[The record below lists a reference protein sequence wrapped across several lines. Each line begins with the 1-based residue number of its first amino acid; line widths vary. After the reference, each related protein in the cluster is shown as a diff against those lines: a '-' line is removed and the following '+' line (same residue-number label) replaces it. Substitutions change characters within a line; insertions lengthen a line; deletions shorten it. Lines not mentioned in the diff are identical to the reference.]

1 MSFVKCTCLSFVLG
15 STLFATAIGAQS
27 AAPRSDVGAIVSG
40 VVHDSIAN
48 ANLSGATIQLVASA
62 DPSSILNAVSDSL
75 GHFRMTEVPL
85 GHYRIGFFHPLLDSL
100 GVEAPLRD
108 VYVDSY
114 GSVTANVGVPSAA
127 TLRRAMCESEPGGAP
142 GAVIVGTVRSA
153 HDGLPMPK
161 VAVFGEWYEYVLKRT
176 GTTRQLARR
185 NVTSGDNGWFAL
197 CNAPTEGSVALIATT
212 GTDSTGIIE
221 VQIPST
227 GFARRELYL
236 GASETE
242 PVVDSARPPVAAA
255 GAAPTGAPTA
265 APVPVRRI
273 RVGNGHV
280 SGTVTTVA
288 ESRPLANATVTIVD
302 GPQTHTDAL
311 GHWVISNA
319 PAGTR
324 AIEVRALGYYPDRRE
339 INVVA
344 SAQPLHIALST
355 LKAMLDTVKI
365 RASRLPGGANGIGFN
380 YRRRASAGRFIT
392 PEDIQ
397 RLPVVVT
404 SELFRRMPGVNADE
418 GKIQM
423 RGAFATWCEAAI
435 FIDDHYMSFLTTEDI
450 DDWVHPEHIAG
461 IEVYSESSV
470 PAQFRVGMGEC
481 GSIVIWTK

>member
-1 MSFVKCTCLSFVLG
+1 MSFVKTSQLSAFLVALL
-15 STLFATAIGAQS
+15 SAHVISAQS
-27 AAPRSDVGAIVSG
+27 AAPRSDIGAIVSG

-48 ANLSGATIQLVASA
+48 SNLAGATIQLVANA
-62 DPSSILNAVSDSL
+62 NPSSVLNAVSDSL
-75 GHFRMTEVPL
+75 GRFRINDVPL

-127 TLRRAMCESEPGGAP
+127 TLRKAMCATEPGGAS

-153 HDGLPMPK
+153 QDGLPMPR

-185 NVTSGDNGWFAL
+185 SVTSADNGWFAM
-197 CNAPTEGSVALIATT
+197 CDAPTEGSVTLIATT

-221 VQIPST
+221 VQIPPT
-227 GFARRELYL
+227 GFVRRELYL
-236 GASETE
+236 GAAETQ
-242 PVVDSARPPVAAA
+242 PVLNSAAA
-255 GAAPTGAPTA
+255 PLAPVGSAPTA

-280 SGTVTTVA
+280 SGTVTTMA
-288 ESRPLANATVTIVD
+288 ENRPLANATVTIVD
-302 GPQTHTDAL
+302 GPQTHTNAQ
-311 GHWVISNA
+311 GHWSISNA
-319 PAGTR
+319 PQGTR
-324 AIEVRALGYYPDRRE
+324 SIEVRALGYYPDRRE
-339 INVVA
+339 VSVIA
-344 SAQPLHIALST
+344 GAPPLHIALST

-365 RASRLPGGANGIGFN
+365 RASRLPGDANGIGFN
-380 YRRRASAGRFIT
+380 YRRRSGAGRYIT

-397 RLPVVVT
+397 KLPVVVT
-404 SELFRRMPGVNADE
+404 SELFRRVPGMRSDGDSIE
-418 GKIQM
+418 M
-423 RGAFATWCEAAI
+423 RGAFATWCAPAI
-435 FIDDHYMSFLTTEDI
+435 FIDDHYMSFLTREDI
-450 DDWVHPEHIAG
+450 DDWVHPERIAG
-461 IEVYSESSV
+461 IEIYSDASV

>member
-1 MSFVKCTCLSFVLG
+1 MSFAKHVPLSIALVSSLVAHVLG
-15 STLFATAIGAQS
+15 AQ
-27 AAPRSDVGAIVSG
+27 AAASRSDGGATVSG
-40 VVHDSIAN
+40 VVHDSIGN
-48 ANLSGATIQLVASA
+48 SNLSGATVQLVANA
-62 DPSSILNAVSDSL
+62 DPSSVLNAVSDSV
-75 GHFRMTEVPL
+75 GRFRLNDVPL

-127 TLRRAMCESEPGGAP
+127 TLRRAMCASEPGGAS

-153 HDGLPMPK
+153 HDGLPMPR
-161 VAVFGEWYEYVLKRT
+161 VAVFGEWYEYVLKRS
-176 GTTRQLARR
+176 GMTRQLARR

-227 GFARRELYL
+227 GFVRRELYL
-236 GASETE
+236 GASESE
-242 PVVDSARPPVAAA
+242 PVANSAPAQVAAP
-255 GAAPTGAPTA
+255 GAASTA

-273 RVGNGHV
+273 RVGNGRV
-280 SGTVTTVA
+280 SGTVTTMA
-288 ESRPLANATVTIVD
+288 ENRPLANATVTIVD
-302 GPQTHTDAL
+302 GPQTHTDAQ
-311 GHWVISNA
+311 GHWAISNA

-324 AIEVRALGYYPDRRE
+324 AIEVRAVGYYPDRRE

-344 SAQPLHIALST
+344 DAPPLHIALST
-355 LKAMLDTVKI
+355 LKAMLDTVMI
-365 RASRLPGGANGIGFN
+365 RASRLPGDANSMGFN
-380 YRRRASAGRFIT
+380 YRRRSGAGHYIT

-404 SELFRRMPGVNADE
+404 SELFRRVPGMRSDGDNIE
-418 GKIQM
+418 M
-423 RGAFATWCEAAI
+423 RGAFATWCAPAI
-435 FIDDHYMSFLTTEDI
+435 FIDDHYMSFLTKEDV

-461 IEVYSESSV
+461 IEIYSDASV
-470 PAQFRVGMGEC
+470 PAQFRVGLGEC